1 MLVPPYDLRLGGF
14 HDSKLG
20 ITTHVPSHIEK
31 RSPLSKQ
38 KFESKAPKQNAE
50 MIRRVTGRRAV
61 AHVIAKHNPHS
72 SA

>member
-1 MLVPPYDLRLGGF
+1 MLVPPYDLRLSGF
-14 HDSKLG
+14 HDFKLG
-20 ITTHVPSHIEK
+20 ITTLC
-31 RSPLSKQ
+31 PLISKNVHLCQ
-38 KFESKAPKQNAE
+38 NKSLNQKAPKQDAE